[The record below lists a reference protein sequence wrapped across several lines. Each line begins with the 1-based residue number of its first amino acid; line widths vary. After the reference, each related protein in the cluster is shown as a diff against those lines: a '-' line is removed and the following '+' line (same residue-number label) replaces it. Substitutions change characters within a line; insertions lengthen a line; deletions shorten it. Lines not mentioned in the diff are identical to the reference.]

1 MTLRRAIRARLA
13 PGPERSMRLLA
24 CSYAGGKAQGT
35 AQDVMYLAPSMDPAL
50 EIEDETTW
58 QAEFRARAAAGRQ
71 VLISYQR
78 ERRRVAVLGQE
89 AAAKIKT
96 PRNALLSEYDRLV
109 ETLEGILASHRIVG
123 YHCTRLTPGEATD
136 IRVSGLRVLSLELVR
151 VKLVHCFADG
161 HLTQANY
168 AYLQNSPHIAD
179 SLRDQFGRR
188 THQIAYCPNQS
199 TLRSA
204 GHVYRFLQSWGG
216 EVAYG
221 GHEDD
226 SRIGPVLRRIGVP
239 YIIKC
244 AVPCADVKESCRPL
258 AERLLAQFV
267 SGEVK
272 DPEPSAA
279 FDLVATR
286 DLAPGNVL
294 DLIAG
299 DDPQFSTLTNY
310 KNWDAR
316 DRPYIPLV
324 TAAT

>member
-1 MTLRRAIRARLA
+1 MQAA
-13 PGPERSMRLLA
+13 
-24 CSYAGGKAQGT
+24 
-35 AQDVMYLAPSMDPAL
+35 V
-50 EIEDETTW
+50 EIEDEATW
-58 QAEFRARAAAGRQ
+58 PTEFRERARAGRRL
-71 VLISYQR
+71 VVSYQR
-78 ERRRVAVLGQE
+78 ERRRIDELGQQDSS
-89 AAAKIKT
+89 ART
-96 PRNALLSEYDRLV
+96 HPPRNAFRPEYDRLV
-109 ETLEGILASHRIVG
+109 ETLEGILSSHRVVG
-123 YHCTRLTPGEATD
+123 YHCTRLTPGEAAD

-151 VKLVHCFADG
+151 VKLRHCFADG
-161 HLTQANY
+161 HLTQANF

-179 SLRDQFGRR
+179 SLRDEYGRR

-258 AERLLAQFV
+258 AERFLAQFV